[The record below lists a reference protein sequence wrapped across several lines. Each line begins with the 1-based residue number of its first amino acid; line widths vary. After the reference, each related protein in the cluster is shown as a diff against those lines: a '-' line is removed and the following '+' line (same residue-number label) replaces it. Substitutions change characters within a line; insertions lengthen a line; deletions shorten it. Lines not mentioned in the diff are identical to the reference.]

1 MAALV
6 AVFVLGNLL
15 LVTPAFASTA
25 SDQRVPAGAN
35 VCWPFWPFCWKTPT
49 PTPTPGSTPTPGQPG
64 TPGPKPTGT
73 PRPGSTPTPTPTPT
87 GPAIHLS
94 AASSFTMMATQ
105 IVGTNAHLNL
115 LADPS
120 HPILTFSSVT
130 IQGLKIT
137 HLSFTLTASGTA
149 TGSGVAIKTSVF
161 KEFVSG
167 LVSFTN
173 KADLLILL
181 AGGTVHSLTMKNVS
195 LQIDRYVDMQSFAVQ
210 GLSLSL

>member
-1 MAALV
+1 M
-6 AVFVLGNLL
+6 
-15 LVTPAFASTA
+15 T
-25 SDQRVPAGAN
+25 
-35 VCWPFWPFCWKTPT
+35 
-49 PTPTPGSTPTPGQPG
+49 
-64 TPGPKPTGT
+64 
-73 PRPGSTPTPTPTPT
+73 
-87 GPAIHLS
+87 
-94 AASSFTMMATQ
+94 ATQ
-105 IVGTNAHLNL
+105 IVGTNAHLNT

-137 HLSFTLTASGTA
+137 HLSFILTVSGTA

-173 KADLLILL
+173 KADLVILL
-181 AGGTVHSLTMKNVS
+181 AGGTVPRLTMKNVS
-195 LQIDRYVDMQSFAVQ
+195 LQVDRYVDMQSFTAQ